1 MEPQTVN
8 RPTAGGLTRRTFIIG
23 GTLAAVAAAVSTG
36 PLGTS
41 AAAALS
47 PSTTPGGSGLHWRGV
62 NLDTERG
69 LWRPDFISN
78 ELDAIANDLHAN
90 AVLVLGSDLE
100 RLIDTAAMAAEHG
113 LFVWLEPR
121 HFDSDDSDTLAF
133 VIEVATAAEALR
145 TNYPDIGL
153 SMGVELTLFMDG
165 LLPGDDWLERG
176 AALASAD
183 PAEYNAALNGFLA
196 YAVETVKPIFGGDLT
211 YSSGP
216 WESVEWSSF
225 DVVGVDLYRDANNR
239 ATYVDDLRA
248 YFAPG
253 KPVIITEFGC
263 CTFDGAAD
271 LGGEGFMQ
279 AMDGDLTGLVRDEQ
293 EQATE
298 IAELL
303 DLYAAEG
310 VHGAFIYNFI
320 EPDNTYST
328 DPAADFDMAGFSL
341 VKCYGPESDKAYD
354 VSGYFEPKLSFEQA
368 AIRYARSG

>member
-1 MEPQTVN
+1 MEPQIVI
-8 RPTAGGLTRRTFIIG
+8 RPAAGGYTRRTFIVC
-23 GTLAAVAAAVSTG
+23 GTLAAVAAVSTG
-36 PLGTS
+36 PIG
-41 AAAALS
+41 AAAAAAAS
-47 PSTTPGGSGLHWRGV
+47 PSTTPGGDGLHWRGV

-69 LWRPDFISN
+69 LWRPDFIGI
-78 ELDAIANDLHAN
+78 ELASIANDLHAN

-100 RLIDTAAMAAEHG
+100 RLIDTAAMAAERG

-121 HFDSDDSDTLAF
+121 HFDSNASDTLAF
-133 VIEVATAAEALR
+133 VLEVATAAEALR
-145 TNYPDIGL
+145 TNYPHVGL

-176 AALASAD
+176 GALASAD
-183 PAEYNAALNGFLA
+183 PEEYNTALNGFLT
-196 YAVETVKPIFGGDLT
+196 YAVETVRPIFGGELT

-216 WESVEWSSF
+216 WERVDWSSF

-239 ATYVDDLRA
+239 ANYVDDLRA
-248 YFAPG
+248 YFEPG
-253 KPVIITEFGC
+253 KPVIVTEFGC

-271 LGGEGFMQ
+271 LGGEGFMR
-279 AMDGDLTGLVRDEQ
+279 AMDGDLTGLVRDEH

-303 DLYAAEG
+303 DIAAEG
-310 VHGAFIYNFI
+310 VRGAFIYNFI
-320 EPDNTYST
+320 EPDNTYSS
-328 DPAADFDMAGFSL
+328 DPSADLDMTGFSL
-341 VKCYGPESDKAYD
+341 VKCHAPGTDKAYD